1 MASRRSSDNN
11 TSRSTASSGQPK
23 KAQWYTL
30 AQWAAKRSSSTESS
44 LSSTILKTSDKDA
57 DDTRGGPSEPESR
70 RRRRSQTRRPRKGDE
85 VSSILKPRER
95 AEVNR
100 QGEDSSSSVTPPP
113 KKTPRHK
120 RGQSPKTSPPSPA
133 TSTSDP
139 RGPAVQGSFWSR
151 PYLRGGPIGR
161 VSSPTSTRGQSFWT
175 ASYPRD
181 GSSRHAGPVD
191 SPGPSGRQSF
201 QAAPYLPDG
210 SPWHWSP
217 GSSTSFSRQGAARS
231 AKKTAPQA
239 EPEAHELSGA
249 RQPEASPQRSTAR
262 RSMQSVASTS
272 FRPEE
277 PRDNHATTST
287 GRMDDRTEAKPADN
301 VGETVEQLGH
311 SSASRTSGQLAP
323 QQGAIKA
330 RRPLGLGVLREIR
343 RLQSGVRTVIPRQ
356 AFARVVREI
365 VQRDETGSRDLNMQ
379 RLALEALQEASE
391 AVLVH
396 ILEGSNAIAQNA
408 GRVTIMRRDMATVLR
423 MIRSYGNLQLS
434 LL

>member
-1 MASRRSSDNN
+1 
-11 TSRSTASSGQPK
+11 
-23 KAQWYTL
+23 
-30 AQWAAKRSSSTESS
+30 
-44 LSSTILKTSDKDA
+44 
-57 DDTRGGPSEPESR
+57 
-70 RRRRSQTRRPRKGDE
+70 
-85 VSSILKPRER
+85 
-95 AEVNR
+95 
-100 QGEDSSSSVTPPP
+100 
-113 KKTPRHK
+113 
-120 RGQSPKTSPPSPA
+120 
-133 TSTSDP
+133 
-139 RGPAVQGSFWSR
+139 
-151 PYLRGGPIGR
+151 
-161 VSSPTSTRGQSFWT
+161 
-175 ASYPRD
+175 
-181 GSSRHAGPVD
+181 
-191 SPGPSGRQSF
+191 
-201 QAAPYLPDG
+201 
-210 SPWHWSP
+210 
-217 GSSTSFSRQGAARS
+217 
-231 AKKTAPQA
+231 
-239 EPEAHELSGA
+239 
-249 RQPEASPQRSTAR
+249 
-262 RSMQSVASTS
+262 
-272 FRPEE
+272 
-277 PRDNHATTST
+277 
-287 GRMDDRTEAKPADN
+287 MDDRTEAKPADN